1 MIGRMELELF
11 SPYRLRGLELRNRLV
26 MAPMTMNQSP
36 GNVINEANIERYEAR
51 ARGGIG
57 FIITEGALVDH
68 PFAAEAG
75 NAIPALVPKAVPMWR
90 KLVERLHEHDTKVC
104 VQVWHQGPQARPGIG
119 VEEQRER
126 GEVVVRALVAADL
139 EELLASYERAAE
151 CIVAAGFDAFEIH
164 AAHGYL
170 LWDILRQG
178 DRVFCEGSRWT
189 GVGFVAEVVRR
200 MRRVVGAEMPLL
212 LRFSQWSVS
221 DYGQRPIQSPEA
233 LKELLLPLKEA
244 GVDCFHASTRRFW
257 EPAFEGTDN
266 LAALTKQQTGLPVIM
281 VGSFGLEENQL
292 LGDGPESFKA
302 VETMLKSG
310 AVDLVAVGRPL
321 LETPDWAAKL
331 REKISG

>member
-1 MIGRMELELF
+1 MKLELF
-11 SPYRLRGLELRNRLV
+11 SPYGLRGVGLRNRLV

-75 NAIPALVPKAVPMWR
+75 NAIPALTPSAVPMWR
-90 KLVERLHEHDTKVC
+90 ALVERLHRHDTKVC

-119 VEEQRER
+119 VEEKRER
-126 GEVVVRALVAADL
+126 GEVVVRALGATDL
-139 EELLASYERAAE
+139 EELLGSYERAAA
-151 CIVAAGFDAFEIH
+151 CIVEAGFDAFEVH

-178 DRVFCEGSRWT
+178 ERVFCEGSPWT

-200 MRRVVGAEMPLL
+200 MRRVVGEAMPIL

-221 DYGQRPIQSPEA
+221 DYGQRPIGSPEA
-233 LKELLLPLKEA
+233 LRALLLPLKEA

-257 EPAFEGTDN
+257 EPAFEGTGN
-266 LAALTKQQTGLPVIM
+266 LAALTKELTGLPVIM
-281 VGSFGLEENQL
+281 VGSFGLEESQL
-292 LGDGPESFKA
+292 RGDGPEGLKA
-302 VETMLKSG
+302 VEALLKSG

-321 LETPDWAAKL
+321 LGDAEWVMKL
-331 REKISG
+331 